1 MTTQGARRT
10 SKPKPTAPVAPE
22 VAVERSDD
30 LSLSA
35 WLAKRG
41 LTGERRME
49 VAGKWFR
56 FRKTA
61 TSAKIV
67 EFNEARAKGDLYGVM
82 ASLLV
87 DPMEVEELKAA
98 FDAQPQP
105 ILAADEMAY
114 LTNIVNFLVA
124 GDVGESS
131 AS

>member
-1 MTTQGARRT
+1 MTTQGARSTR
-10 SKPKPTAPVAPE
+10 KPKPPASVELAPVTQ
-22 VAVERSDD
+22 SDD
-30 LSLSA
+30 LSLTD

-41 LTGERRME
+41 LSGERRME

-61 TSAKIV
+61 TSAKIT
-67 EFNEARAKGDLYGVM
+67 EFSEARGKGDLYGVM

-87 DPMEVEELKAA
+87 DPDEIEELKAA
-98 FDAQPQP
+98 FDEQPQP
-105 ILAADEMAY
+105 ILADDETAF
-114 LTNIVNFLVA
+114 LTNIINFLLA